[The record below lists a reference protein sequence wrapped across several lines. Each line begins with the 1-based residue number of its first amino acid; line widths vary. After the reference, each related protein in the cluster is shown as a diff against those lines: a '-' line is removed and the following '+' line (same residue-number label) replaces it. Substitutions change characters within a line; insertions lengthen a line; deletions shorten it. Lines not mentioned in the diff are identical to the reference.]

1 MGDPNACAIGKVG
14 YKILEKNNLSDSVG
28 KNIIVKTPTVNQ
40 LLIYIATNQADAAI
54 IWEDMVT
61 WGESKGKI
69 GVIEIPKD
77 NNIIKTIPTAVT
89 IYAKEDGNLE
99 VAKSFNDYISND
111 KANEIWKK
119 WGFIPCEQSNN

>member
-1 MGDPNACAIGKVG
+1 LDNV
-14 YKILEKNNLSDSVG
+14 S

-61 WGESKGKI
+61 WGQSKGKI
-69 GVIEIPKD
+69 EVVNIPKD
-77 NNIIKTIPTAVT
+77 KNIIKTIPTSVT
-89 IYAKEDGNLE
+89 IYAKEDDNLK
-99 VAKSFNDYISND
+99 VAESFNEYISSD